1 VLTGGRPHGY
11 TLFMA
16 RLQSCREQTEDRRH
30 IPTTC
35 AGMVG
40 MRVEWSRWGGSTP
53 AGIVGM
59 RLRSS
64 LTFLGAIRMFIAAP
78 TVEGQ

>member
-1 VLTGGRPHGY
+1 
-11 TLFMA
+11 MA
-16 RLQSCREQTEDRRH
+16 RLQSCREQTEERRH
-30 IPTTC
+30 SPTTR

-40 MRVEWSRWGGSTP
+40 MRVGWSRWGGPTP

-64 LTFLGAIRMFIAAP
+64 LTFLGAIGMFIAAP
-78 TVEGQ
+78 TLEGQ